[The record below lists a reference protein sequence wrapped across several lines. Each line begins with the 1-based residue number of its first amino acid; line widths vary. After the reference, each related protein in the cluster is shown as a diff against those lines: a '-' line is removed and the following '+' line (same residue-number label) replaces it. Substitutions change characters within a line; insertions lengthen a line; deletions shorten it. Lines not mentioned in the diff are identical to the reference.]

1 MWKLFVVVKFS
12 LEPIWFYLV
21 EYFRATG
28 FLFFSF
34 STLSLKLSIFLML
47 IPSQELQKDSFL
59 LLVLAEVTNSSCLDS
74 QNCLW
79 QEIKREGQEAGGG
92 WQSDCGIHERTD
104 TWVE

>member
-1 MWKLFVVVKFS
+1 MWKLFVVLEFS

-47 IPSQELQKDSFL
+47 IPSQELQKDSLFCCL
-59 LLVLAEVTNSSCLDS
+59 SWPKWQTLPVLTARTALDKRSKGKGRRQEEGGS
-74 QNCLW
+74 QIVEFMDRL
-79 QEIKREGQEAGGG
+79 
-92 WQSDCGIHERTD
+92 IHG
-104 TWVE
+104 